1 MKKWVVTA
9 KRADFQ
15 KIAAHFHIDPVTAR
29 ILRNRDLT
37 SLEEMERY
45 LNGGLEQLYDGRC
58 MKGMAEAL
66 EILEQNLRAVK
77 HIRVIGDYDGDG
89 IMSSYILQDCLE
101 RLGGQVDVRI
111 PDRITD
117 GYGMNES
124 LVREAFQDGV
134 DLILTCDNG
143 IAAAEQVTL
152 AKELGMTV
160 IVTDHHETPY
170 EETEQGRRQILPP
183 ADAVINPHQEGCPY
197 PFKGLCGA
205 GVAYKLAVA
214 LDKRMTGMDFSEIYL
229 PFAAIATIT
238 DVMELVDENRILVK
252 EGLKRLQATENTGLL
267 ALIAA
272 NGLEPAQIMAYHV
285 GFILGPCLN
294 ASGRLHTAKLALSLL
309 KTEDKDEASV
319 IAGELVQL
327 NDSRKAMTEQG
338 VRLAKYQVETTS
350 LKNDRVLMIYLP
362 DCHESIAGI
371 IAGRIREAYYRP
383 VFVLTDSAGGVKGS
397 GRSIEEYSMFEKL
410 VECGALLDKFG
421 GHPMAAGLSL
431 QKENVDPLRRM
442 LNEKCGL
449 TEEMLTEKIHIDVA
463 MPVSYVYPGLV
474 EEFRLLEPFGR
485 SNPKPVF
492 AQKGL
497 RALKTRIVGKN
508 RNVMRLELMTPEG
521 VRAEGVYFGE
531 AEEFDRWLRERKEFS
546 ILYYPQLNTYRGKTS
561 LEIRI
566 TGYC

>member
-15 KIAAHFHIDPVTAR
+15 AIAAHFHIDPVTAR
-29 ILRNRDLT
+29 ILRNRGLT
-37 SLEEMERY
+37 DMDDMEKY
-45 LNGGLEQLYDGRC
+45 LNGGVEQLYDGQC
-58 MKGMAEAL
+58 MKGMTEAL
-66 EILEQNLRAVK
+66 EILEEKLRAGK
-77 HIRVIGDYDGDG
+77 CIRIIGDYDGDG
-89 IMSSYILQDCLE
+89 IMSSYILQDCLG
-101 RLGGQVDVRI
+101 RLGGRADVRI

-117 GYGMNES
+117 GYGINES
-124 LVREAFQDGV
+124 LVREAHRDGV
-134 DLILTCDNG
+134 DTILTCDNG
-143 IAAAEQVTL
+143 IAASAQVAL

-170 EETEQGRRQILPP
+170 EETERGRRQILPP
-183 ADAVINPHQEGCPY
+183 ADAVVNPHQEGCPY

-205 GVAYKLAVA
+205 GVAFKLAVA
-214 LDKRMTGMDFSEIYL
+214 LGRRIKRMDFTEEYL
-229 PFAAIATIT
+229 PFAAVATVT
-238 DVMELVDENRILVK
+238 DVMELVDENRIIVK
-252 EGLKRLQATENTGLL
+252 EGLKRLRATENTGLL

-272 NGLEPAQIMAYHV
+272 NGLEPSQIMAYHV

-294 ASGRLHTAKLALSLL
+294 ASGRLHTAKLALNLL
-309 KTEDKDEASV
+309 TEEDPGKASDL
-319 IAGELVQL
+319 AGELVQL
-327 NDSRKAMTEQG
+327 NGSRKAMTEQG
-338 VRLAKYQVETTS
+338 VRLAKYQIETTS
-350 LKNDRVLMIYLP
+350 LKDDRVLVIYLP

-371 IAGRIREAYYRP
+371 IAGRIRETYYRP
-383 VFVLTDSAGGVKGS
+383 VFVLTDSAEGVKGS

-431 QKENVDPLRRM
+431 KKENVEPLRRM

-474 EEFRLLEPFGR
+474 EEFKLLEPFGR

-492 AQKGL
+492 AQKGI

-508 RNVMRLELMTPEG
+508 KNVMRLELMTPEG
-521 VRAEGVYFGE
+521 VKAEGVYFGE
-531 AEEFDRWLRERKEFS
+531 AEEFDRWLREREEFS
-546 ILYYPQLNTYRGKTS
+546 ILYYPQLNTYGGKTS

>member
-1 MKKWVVTA
+1 WVVTA

-45 LNGGLEQLYDGRC
+45 LNGGLGQLYDGRC

-66 EILEQNLRAVK
+66 DILEKKLRDGK
-77 HIRVIGDYDGDG
+77 SIRVIGDYDGDG

-117 GYGMNES
+117 GYGINES
-124 LVREAFQDGV
+124 LVREAHGDGM
-134 DLILTCDNG
+134 DTILTCDNG
-143 IAAAEQVTL
+143 IAAAAQVAL

-170 EETEQGRRQILPP
+170 EETEQGRRQLLPP

-205 GVAYKLAVA
+205 GVAYKLAIA
-214 LDKRMTGMDFSEIYL
+214 LGRKMTGEDFTEEYL
-229 PFAAIATIT
+229 PFAAIATVT
-238 DVMELVDENRILVK
+238 DVMELVDENRIIVK
-252 EGLKRLQATENTGLL
+252 EGLKRLRATENTGLL

-294 ASGRLHTAKLALSLL
+294 ASGRLYTAKLALKLL
-309 KTEDKDEASV
+309 TERDQGEAAA
-319 IAGELVQL
+319 IAEELVQL
-327 NDSRKAMTEQG
+327 NGSRKAMTEQG
-338 VRLAKYQVETTS
+338 VRLAKYQVEATS
-350 LKNDRVLMIYLP
+350 LKNDRVLVIYLP

-410 VECGALLDKFG
+410 VECGGLLDKFG

-431 QKENVDPLRRM
+431 QKENVEPLRRM

-449 TEEMLTEKIHIDVA
+449 TEEMLTEKVHIDVA

-474 EEFRLLEPFGR
+474 EEFKLLEPFGR
-485 SNPKPVF
+485 SNPRPVF

-521 VRAEGVYFGE
+521 VKAEGVFFGE
-531 AEEFDRWLRERKEFS
+531 VEEFDRWLKGREEFS

>member
-1 MKKWVVTA
+1 M
-9 KRADFQ
+9 
-15 KIAAHFHIDPVTAR
+15 
-29 ILRNRDLT
+29 
-37 SLEEMERY
+37 
-45 LNGGLEQLYDGRC
+45 
-58 MKGMAEAL
+58 
-66 EILEQNLRAVK
+66 
-77 HIRVIGDYDGDG
+77 
-89 IMSSYILQDCLE
+89 
-101 RLGGQVDVRI
+101 
-111 PDRITD
+111 
-117 GYGMNES
+117 
-124 LVREAFQDGV
+124 
-134 DLILTCDNG
+134 
-143 IAAAEQVTL
+143 
-152 AKELGMTV
+152 
-160 IVTDHHETPY
+160 TDHHETPY
-170 EETEQGRRQILPP
+170 EETKQGRRQILPP
-183 ADAVINPHQEGCPY
+183 ADVVINPHQEGCPY

-205 GVAYKLAVA
+205 GVAFKLAIA
-214 LDKRMTGMDFSEIYL
+214 LGKRIAETDFTERYL
-229 PFAAIATIT
+229 PFAAIATVT
-238 DVMELVDENRILVK
+238 DVMELVDENRIIVK

-294 ASGRLHTAKLALSLL
+294 ASGRLYTAKLSLSLL
-309 KTEDKDEASV
+309 KTEDKSEAAA
-319 IAGELVQL
+319 IAEELVQL

-338 VRLAKYQVETTS
+338 VRLARYQVETTS
-350 LKNDRVLMIYLP
+350 LKDDRVLVIYLQ

-383 VFVLTDSAGGVKGS
+383 VFVLTDSAEGIKGS
-397 GRSIEEYSMFEKL
+397 GRSIEAYSMFEKL
-410 VECGALLDKFG
+410 AECGALLDKFG

-431 QKENVDPLRRM
+431 QKENVEPLRRM

-449 TEEMLTEKIHIDVA
+449 TEEMLTEKVYIDVA
-463 MPVSYVYPGLV
+463 MPVSYVYPGLI

-492 AQKGL
+492 AQKGI

>member
-1 MKKWVVTA
+1 
-9 KRADFQ
+9 
-15 KIAAHFHIDPVTAR
+15 
-29 ILRNRDLT
+29 
-37 SLEEMERY
+37 
-45 LNGGLEQLYDGRC
+45 
-58 MKGMAEAL
+58 
-66 EILEQNLRAVK
+66 
-77 HIRVIGDYDGDG
+77 
-89 IMSSYILQDCLE
+89 MSSYILQDCLE

-350 LKNDRVLMIYLP
+350 LKNDRVLVIYLP

>member
-15 KIAAHFHIDPVTAR
+15 AIAAHFHIDPVTAR
-29 ILRNRDLT
+29 ILRNRGLT
-37 SLEEMERY
+37 DMDDMEKY
-45 LNGGLEQLYDGRC
+45 LNGGVEQLYDGQC
-58 MKGMAEAL
+58 MKGMTETL
-66 EILEQNLRAVK
+66 EILEEKLRAGK
-77 HIRVIGDYDGDG
+77 CIRIIGDYDGDG
-89 IMSSYILQDCLE
+89 IMSSYILQDCLG
-101 RLGGQVDVRI
+101 RLGGRADVRI

-117 GYGMNES
+117 GYGINES
-124 LVREAFQDGV
+124 LVREAYRDGV
-134 DLILTCDNG
+134 DTILTCDNG
-143 IAAAEQVTL
+143 IAASAQVAL

-170 EETEQGRRQILPP
+170 EETERGRRQILPP
-183 ADAVINPHQEGCPY
+183 AAAVVNPHQEGCPY

-205 GVAYKLAVA
+205 GVAFKLAVA
-214 LDKRMTGMDFSEIYL
+214 LGRRIKGMDFTEEYL
-229 PFAAIATIT
+229 PFAAVATVT
-238 DVMELVDENRILVK
+238 DVMELVDENRIIVK
-252 EGLKRLQATENTGLL
+252 EGLKRLRATENTGLL

-272 NGLEPAQIMAYHV
+272 NGLEPSQIMAYHV

-294 ASGRLHTAKLALSLL
+294 ASGRLHTAKLALNLL
-309 KTEDKDEASV
+309 TEEDPGKASDL
-319 IAGELVQL
+319 AGELVQL
-327 NDSRKAMTEQG
+327 NGSRKAMTEQG
-338 VRLAKYQVETTS
+338 VRLAKYQIETTS
-350 LKNDRVLMIYLP
+350 LKDDRVLVIYLP

-371 IAGRIREAYYRP
+371 IAGRIRETYYRP
-383 VFVLTDSAGGVKGS
+383 VFVLTDSAEGVKGS

-431 QKENVDPLRRM
+431 KKENVEPLRRM

-474 EEFRLLEPFGR
+474 EEFKLLEPFGR

-492 AQKGL
+492 AQKGI

-508 RNVMRLELMTPEG
+508 KNVMRLELMTPEG
-521 VRAEGVYFGE
+521 VKAEGVYFGE
-531 AEEFDRWLRERKEFS
+531 AEEFDRWLREREEFS
-546 ILYYPQLNTYRGKTS
+546 ILYYPQLNTYGGKTS

>member
-1 MKKWVVTA
+1 MKKWVVMA

-29 ILRNRDLT
+29 ILRNRDLAT
-37 SLEEMERY
+37 LEEMERY
-45 LNGGLEQLYDGRC
+45 LRGGLDQLYDGLG
-58 MKGMAEAL
+58 MKGMAKAL
-66 EILEQNLRAVK
+66 VLLEQKLREGK
-77 HIRVIGDYDGDG
+77 LIRVIGDYDGDG
-89 IMSSYILQDCLE
+89 IMSSYILQDCLG
-101 RLGGQVDVRI
+101 RLGGRVDVRI

-117 GYGMNES
+117 GYGINES
-124 LVREAFQDGV
+124 LVREAHRDGV
-134 DLILTCDNG
+134 DTILTCDNG
-143 IAAAEQVTL
+143 IAAAAQVAL

-170 EETEQGRRQILPP
+170 EETKQGRRQILPP

-205 GVAYKLAVA
+205 GVAFKLAIALGKGVA
-214 LDKRMTGMDFSEIYL
+214 ETDFTERYL
-229 PFAAIATIT
+229 PFAAIATVT
-238 DVMELVDENRILVK
+238 DVMELVDENRIIVK

-272 NGLEPAQIMAYHV
+272 NGLESAQIMAYHV

-294 ASGRLHTAKLALSLL
+294 ASGRLYTAKLSLSLL
-309 KTEDKDEASV
+309 KTEDKGEAAA
-319 IAGELVQL
+319 IAEELVQL

-338 VRLAKYQVETTS
+338 VRLARYQVETTS
-350 LKNDRVLMIYLP
+350 LKDDRVLVIYLQ

-383 VFVLTDSAGGVKGS
+383 VFVLTDSAEGIKGS
-397 GRSIEEYSMFEKL
+397 GRSIEAYSMFEKL

-431 QKENVDPLRRM
+431 QKENVEPLRRM

-449 TEEMLTEKIHIDVA
+449 TEEMLTEKVYIDVA
-463 MPVSYVYPGLV
+463 MPVSYVYPGLI

-492 AQKGL
+492 AQKGI

-521 VRAEGVYFGE
+521 VKAEGVYFGE
-531 AEEFDRWLRERKEFS
+531 AEEFEQWLKGKEDFS
-546 ILYYPQLNTYRGKTS
+546 ILYYPQLNTYRGRTS

>member
-15 KIAAHFHIDPVTAR
+15 AIAAHFHIDPVTAR
-29 ILRNRDLT
+29 ILRNRGLT
-37 SLEEMERY
+37 DMDDMEKY
-45 LNGGLEQLYDGRC
+45 LNGGVEQLYDGQC
-58 MKGMAEAL
+58 MKGMTEAL
-66 EILEQNLRAVK
+66 EILEEKLRAGK
-77 HIRVIGDYDGDG
+77 CIRIIGDYDGDG
-89 IMSSYILQDCLE
+89 IMSSYILQDCLG
-101 RLGGQVDVRI
+101 RLGGRADVRI

-117 GYGMNES
+117 GYGINES
-124 LVREAFQDGV
+124 LVREAYRDGV
-134 DLILTCDNG
+134 DTILTCDNG
-143 IAAAEQVTL
+143 IAASAQVAL

-170 EETEQGRRQILPP
+170 EETERGRRQILPP
-183 ADAVINPHQEGCPY
+183 ADAVVNPHQEGCPY

-205 GVAYKLAVA
+205 GVAFKLAVA
-214 LDKRMTGMDFSEIYL
+214 LGRRIKGMDFTEEYL
-229 PFAAIATIT
+229 PFAAVATVT
-238 DVMELVDENRILVK
+238 DVMELVDENRIIVK
-252 EGLKRLQATENTGLL
+252 EGLKRLRATENTGLL

-272 NGLEPAQIMAYHV
+272 NGLEPSQIMAYHV

-294 ASGRLHTAKLALSLL
+294 ASGRLHTAKLALNLL
-309 KTEDKDEASV
+309 TEEDPGKASDL
-319 IAGELVQL
+319 AGELVQL
-327 NDSRKAMTEQG
+327 NGSRKAMTEQG
-338 VRLAKYQVETTS
+338 VRLAKYQIETTS
-350 LKNDRVLMIYLP
+350 LKDDRVLVIYLP

-371 IAGRIREAYYRP
+371 IAGRIRETYYRP
-383 VFVLTDSAGGVKGS
+383 VFVLTDSAEGVKGS

-431 QKENVDPLRRM
+431 KKENVEPLRRM

-474 EEFRLLEPFGR
+474 EEFKLLEPFGR

-492 AQKGL
+492 AQKGI

-508 RNVMRLELMTPEG
+508 KNVMRLELMTPEG
-521 VRAEGVYFGE
+521 VKAEGVYFGE
-531 AEEFDRWLRERKEFS
+531 AEEFDRWLREREEFS
-546 ILYYPQLNTYRGKTS
+546 ILYYPQLNTYGGKTS